1 MDVIVSQLVIVFV
14 LSLIAGLFTRTS
26 SKIAGHFKLLL
37 GLSAVGYIITI
48 LMGLATSFVP
58 IDYQLLYIRVKDWIM
73 MISIILMLCGLGVM
87 IRYSKPKITRA
98 PVILSYLPVLL
109 LFVHPFVVDTII
121 LKSVLI
127 NFYHGGGLL
136 IALMMYTIKSLDNPK
151 YYAVL
156 VGVVIISVGYIL
168 NFFDW
173 NMVAI
178 SNLVVSTG
186 LIIVYNGYKQID
198 INLEL

>member
-1 MDVIVSQLVIVFV
+1 MDVIVSQLFIIIV

-26 SKIAGHFKLLL
+26 SKITGHFELLL

-48 LMGLATSFVP
+48 LLGLATSSVP
-58 IDYQLLYIRVKDWIM
+58 IDYQILYIRVKDWIM

-109 LFVHPFVVDTII
+109 LFVHPLVVDTII

-136 IALMMYTIKSLDNPK
+136 IALMMFTIKSLDNSK
-151 YYAVL
+151 HYAVL
-156 VGVVIISVGYIL
+156 VGVIIISVGYIL

-178 SNLVVSTG
+178 SNLVISTG
-186 LIIVYNGYKQID
+186 LILVYNGYKQLD
-198 INLEL
+198 INLEP